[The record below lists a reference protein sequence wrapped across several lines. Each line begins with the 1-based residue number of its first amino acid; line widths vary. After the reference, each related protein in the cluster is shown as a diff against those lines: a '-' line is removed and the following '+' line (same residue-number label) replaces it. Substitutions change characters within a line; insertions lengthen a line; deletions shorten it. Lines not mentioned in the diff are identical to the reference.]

1 MSSSRSPSPDSNLSE
16 SPPKLDPSVLALL
29 NQFISERDEEE
40 RRFKALEAEHEAAR
54 IAGITGADPDD
65 EENGSDKPMVSLA
78 EYKKAF
84 GEDWQLSQF
93 W

>member
-1 MSSSRSPSPDSNLSE
+1 MSSRSPSPDSNLSE
-16 SPPKLDPSVLALL
+16 SPPKLDPNVLALL
-29 NQFISERDEEE
+29 NQFITEREDEE
-40 RRFKALEAEHEAAR
+40 RRFKALEAEHVAAT
-54 IAGITGADPDD
+54 IAGAIGAGPDD
-65 EENGSDKPMVSLA
+65 EKGTDIPIVSLA